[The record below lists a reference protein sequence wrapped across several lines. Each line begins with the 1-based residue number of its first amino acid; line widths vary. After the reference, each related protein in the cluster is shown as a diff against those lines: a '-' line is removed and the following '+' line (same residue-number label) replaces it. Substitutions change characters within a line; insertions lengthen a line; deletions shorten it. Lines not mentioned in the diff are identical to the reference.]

1 MFRVDRGYAFSKSGI
16 VTFAFI
22 INEIGYSIG
31 NLRKAQQIME
41 KDLSVME
48 KMRKHYKIS
57 EKLLSNARSFIV
69 NSKPDIEQ
77 LYPNEEKNLMIK
89 LNEQLRHSKYFPS
102 QIYQNRQLCLQL
114 NLPYFFLL
122 DGQVLLARLLQ
133 ARFNT
138 IIIQIMIFYI
148 NLLPKKGFTL

>member
-1 MFRVDRGYAFSKSGI
+1 
-16 VTFAFI
+16 
-22 INEIGYSIG
+22 
-31 NLRKAQQIME
+31 ME

-69 NSKPDIEQ
+69 NSKLDFEQ

-102 QIYQNRQLCLQL
+102 
-114 NLPYFFLL
+114 
-122 DGQVLLARLLQ
+122 
-133 ARFNT
+133 
-138 IIIQIMIFYI
+138 
-148 NLLPKKGFTL
+148 